1 MEENNKV
8 DVIVVGAGPAGA
20 AAGITLARAGKKVV
34 ILERGNFA
42 GSKNMFGGAI
52 YEFPT
57 IDLYPQF
64 KEEAP
69 IERVNTEHRYILA
82 DEKSFVSINYK
93 RFKDSKSYTVNR
105 AKWDAWCI
113 EQAEMVGA
121 YFSPKTTV
129 RELIVRDGK
138 VIGIKTDDEDFY
150 ADIVI
155 IADGVNSL
163 LAKQIGLRKTIKD
176 SDVALGVKAVIK
188 LPKKVLEDRLNLE
201 EGEGCIMELIGAPFD
216 GMTAMGIIYAGE
228 DVISLGLGINLD
240 EMKKHKV
247 TPNEMLNRLAEHPA
261 IAPIIKDGEFS
272 EYSAHLIPEGGV
284 NAMPKLF
291 GNGVM
296 VVGDAAML
304 VNNVHFEG
312 TNIAMLSGKIAAMTA
327 IEAIDLQ
334 DFSEERLSKYAVN
347 LRNTSAFKDL
357 KTYKDVLPTVHAN
370 SNSFLKFYPRKVNEF
385 FEMFTQSGFIPRASL
400 YRRYLKNF
408 IIERKISTLLKDI
421 YNIVK
426 LGINLLK

>member
-1 MEENNKV
+1 
-8 DVIVVGAGPAGA
+8 
-20 AAGITLARAGKKVV
+20 
-34 ILERGNFA
+34 
-42 GSKNMFGGAI
+42 
-52 YEFPT
+52 
-57 IDLYPQF
+57 
-64 KEEAP
+64 
-69 IERVNTEHRYILA
+69 
-82 DEKSFVSINYK
+82 
-93 RFKDSKSYTVNR
+93 
-105 AKWDAWCI
+105 
-113 EQAEMVGA
+113 
-121 YFSPKTTV
+121 
-129 RELIVRDGK
+129 
-138 VIGIKTDDEDFY
+138 
-150 ADIVI
+150 
-155 IADGVNSL
+155 
-163 LAKQIGLRKTIKD
+163 
-176 SDVALGVKAVIK
+176 
-188 LPKKVLEDRLNLE
+188 
-201 EGEGCIMELIGAPFD
+201 
-216 GMTAMGIIYAGE
+216 
-228 DVISLGLGINLD
+228 
-240 EMKKHKV
+240 
-247 TPNEMLNRLAEHPA
+247 MLNRLAEHPA

-370 SNSFLKFYPRKVNEF
+370 SNSFLKFYPRKVNEC

>member
-1 MEENNKV
+1 
-8 DVIVVGAGPAGA
+8 
-20 AAGITLARAGKKVV
+20 
-34 ILERGNFA
+34 
-42 GSKNMFGGAI
+42 
-52 YEFPT
+52 
-57 IDLYPQF
+57 
-64 KEEAP
+64 
-69 IERVNTEHRYILA
+69 
-82 DEKSFVSINYK
+82 
-93 RFKDSKSYTVNR
+93 
-105 AKWDAWCI
+105 
-113 EQAEMVGA
+113 MVGA

-129 RELIVRDGK
+129 RELIVREGK